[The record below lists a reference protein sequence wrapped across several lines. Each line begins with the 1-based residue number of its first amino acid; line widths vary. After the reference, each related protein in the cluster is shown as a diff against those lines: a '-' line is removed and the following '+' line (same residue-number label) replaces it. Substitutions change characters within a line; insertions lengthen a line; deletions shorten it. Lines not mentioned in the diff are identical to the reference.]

1 MSKLGPEA
9 QNRGADGQDG
19 GKRGEGRG
27 DWLTEG
33 EETSQRTHTKD
44 PWTWTTV
51 WGLTMEVGG
60 RLGAGGQ
67 RENTGT
73 TATA

>member
-19 GKRGEGRG
+19 GKRGRGGG

-33 EETSQRTHTKD
+33 EGTSQRTCMRES
-44 PWTWTTV
+44 WTWTQE
-51 WGLTMEVGG
+51 WGLTMEVEGG
-60 RLGAGGQ
+60 LDGGKI
-67 RENTGT
+67 GT
-73 TATA
+73 TGEKLGYL